1 MQCMNKKELPYVL
14 FLLLQQKIDDSMYIY
29 IYIYINILK
38 CYLYYTDTGSKTN
51 EIYSYHGDKDKQK
64 CEKN

>member
-1 MQCMNKKELPYVL
+1 MQCLNKKELPYVL

-29 IYIYINILK
+29 INILK
-38 CYLYYTDTGSKTN
+38 CYSYDTDTGSKTN

>member
-1 MQCMNKKELPYVL
+1 MHEQERATVCIIPTAATENWWLYVH
-14 FLLLQQKIDDSMYIY
+14 
-29 IYIYINILK
+29 IYINILK
-38 CYLYYTDTGSKTN
+38 CYSYYTDTGSKTN